1 MNRKAS
7 TFIPERI
14 GIGLSAVLFGV
25 PALLLWLATDLGVP
39 CLVAR
44 GWDPLLAWFLAG
56 AVVFVP
62 LLVAAVVGASM
73 TLSTSSPSAILKHL
87 RVRRL
92 SLAEWR
98 LTALTLAATAAA
110 IAGLTLLN
118 MKAWPGLSTEPSFMT
133 VRTLVPAQYYL
144 LAFWLPFFAV
154 NIIGEELWWRGF
166 IQPRQEPVFG
176 RSTWIVQGLLH
187 AAFHVSFGPGVVF
200 ILWPALFGIPWL
212 VQRSQNTSAGMVV
225 HAGINGVGFLTINL
239 GLVPIQAT

>member
-1 MNRKAS
+1 MNRKPS
-7 TFIPERI
+7 TLIPERI
-14 GIGLSAVLFGV
+14 GIWLSAVLFGI
-25 PALLLWLATDLGVP
+25 PALLLWFATDLGVP

-56 AVVFVP
+56 PLVFVP

-73 TLSTSSPSAILKHL
+73 ALSTSSPSAILKHL

-92 SLAEWR
+92 SIAEWR

-110 IAGLTLLN
+110 IAGLTFLN
-118 MKAWPGLSTEPSFMT
+118 TKGWPGLSTEPSFMA

-144 LAFWLPFFAV
+144 LACWLPFFAV

-176 RSTWIVQGLLH
+176 RSTWIVQGFLH
-187 AAFHVSFGPGVVF
+187 AAFHVSFGPGVIF
-200 ILWPALFGIPWL
+200 ILLPALFSIPWL
-212 VQRSQNTSAGMVV
+212 VQRSRNTSAGMVV
-225 HAGINGVGFLTINL
+225 HAGINGMGFLIVNL
-239 GLVPIQAT
+239 GLLPSPAA